1 MILRVLLLAIPLF
14 AAEEEDQERAFQG
27 YLRVAEQTHDPEA
40 QFQTAIR
47 YAKGVGTDMNK
58 PRAVYWL
65 RQAAEQG
72 HGPSQINLGIA
83 YMTGSGVKPSKG
95 DAYAWIYKA
104 AQKGFTLA
112 QGLVKKL
119 EAKMQPEEIAAAQRK
134 SADLGRLNVFKG
146 FSGYQLSF
154 PRDYEALPRSGK
166 GGFLETVYFYPRGT
180 PPARLKESDFSEV
193 QVIRLDVLPRG
204 LGTEASKKD
213 AAGIVQ
219 TVIEGKSQI
228 YLFSAGKKDGTLESM
243 LQSFRE

>member
-1 MILRVLLLAIPLF
+1 MLRVLLLAIPLF
-14 AAEEEDQERAFQG
+14 AAEEEDQEKVFLGHLRA
-27 YLRVAEQTHDPEA
+27 AEQTRDPEA

-65 RQAAEQG
+65 RQAAQQG

-83 YMTGSGVKPSKG
+83 YMTGSGVKPSKE

-104 AQKGFTLA
+104 AQRDFTLA
-112 QGLVKKL
+112 QGLLKKL
-119 EAKMQPEEIAAAQRK
+119 EAKMQPEEIAAARRK
-134 SADLGRLNVFKG
+134 AGDLGRLNVFKG

-154 PRDYEALPRSGK
+154 PRDYEVLPRSGK
-166 GGFLETVYFYPRGT
+166 DGFLETVYFYPRGT
-180 PPARLKESDFSEV
+180 SPARLKESYFSEI
-193 QVIRLDVLPRG
+193 QIIRLDVLPRG
-204 LGTEASKKD
+204 LEAEASKKD
-213 AAGIVQ
+213 GAELVQ

-228 YLFSAGKKDGTLESM
+228 YFFSAGKKDETLQSM